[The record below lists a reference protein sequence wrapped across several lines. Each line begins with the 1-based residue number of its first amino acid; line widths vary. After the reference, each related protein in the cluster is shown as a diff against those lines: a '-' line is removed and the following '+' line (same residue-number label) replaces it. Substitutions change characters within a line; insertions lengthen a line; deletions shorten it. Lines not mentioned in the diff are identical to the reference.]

1 MKLIIDRS
9 SFLRP
14 LGHVQSV
21 VERRNTIPILANV
34 LLKARN
40 GKVQLTATDMDMDIL
55 ESISCNILQEG
66 SLTVPAHTLYDIVR
80 KLPEGAEVSLET
92 DTENKRLLV
101 SAGRSKFTLPS
112 LPADEFPAMS
122 EETLPYSFS
131 LTVDDGRALID
142 KTRFA
147 ISNEETRYYLNG
159 IYFHASETS
168 DVPMLRAVATDGH
181 RLARVEIP
189 LPEGAKD
196 MPSIIIPRKAV
207 VEIRKLI
214 DDWSDDIDV
223 SLSDAKIC
231 FSIGDIVLS
240 TKLIDGTFPDYE
252 RVIPSGNDKT
262 MHVDCKGLSE
272 AVDRVA
278 TISTEKSRAIKLNL
292 TGGNL
297 VLSASSPESGTATE
311 ELEVNYAGEEIEIGF
326 NSRYLLDI
334 SNQIEG
340 ENIEFSLADPGSP
353 TIVRDQDDNSA
364 LYVLMPMRV

>member
-223 SLSDAKIC
+223 SLSDTKIC
-231 FSIGDIVLS
+231 FSIGYIILS
-240 TKLIDGTFPDYE
+240 TKLIPLESNF
-252 RVIPSGNDKT
+252 VKT
-262 MHVDCKGLSE
+262 SPKSE
-272 AVDRVA
+272 
-278 TISTEKSRAIKLNL
+278 TSKHK
-292 TGGNL
+292 
-297 VLSASSPESGTATE
+297 
-311 ELEVNYAGEEIEIGF
+311 
-326 NSRYLLDI
+326 
-334 SNQIEG
+334 
-340 ENIEFSLADPGSP
+340 
-353 TIVRDQDDNSA
+353 
-364 LYVLMPMRV
+364 